1 MPKTVSYGL
10 WQFAL
15 FRGKLICIFSSP
27 VERDFVL
34 SDSFKNFF
42 FMIWFGFKTPF
53 KKRQLSFTFSSLVNT
68 LYNSLLSIKCS
79 RKSSFFFLIAIALV
93 NLNVL
98 FQYSTGI
105 DGRLVKGKKTP
116 KTKPSLLLPNK
127 REVNPNFVFWL

>member
-1 MPKTVSYGL
+1 
-10 WQFAL
+10 
-15 FRGKLICIFSSP
+15 
-27 VERDFVL
+27 
-34 SDSFKNFF
+34 
-42 FMIWFGFKTPF
+42 MIWFGFKTPF

-79 RKSSFFFLIAIALV
+79 RKSSFFFFLIAIALV

-127 REVNPNFVFWL
+127 RESWKSASGRGPTEPPAFQRLRNRPKEIKEQV